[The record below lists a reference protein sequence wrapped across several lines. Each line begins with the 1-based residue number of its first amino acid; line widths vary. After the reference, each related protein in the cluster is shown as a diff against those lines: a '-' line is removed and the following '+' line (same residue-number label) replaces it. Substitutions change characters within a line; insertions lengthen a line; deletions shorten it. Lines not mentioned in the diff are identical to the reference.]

1 MIKENKFTGG
11 FKPKYGYDVDDND
24 YLVPYE
30 KEHSVICLMKIL
42 RNRGNSYKKIA
53 EVFTKSTLKK
63 FPQSW
68 IFNILKRESS
78 ILLNEEI
85 IRHNICNVELQPNIC
100 DI

>member
-1 MIKENKFTGG
+1 MLYNLHLTIGCKNSLSF
-11 FKPKYGYDVDDND
+11 
-24 YLVPYE
+24 
-30 KEHSVICLMKIL
+30 CLTKL
-42 RNRGNSYKKIA
+42 KLLNTYRGNSYKKIA
-53 EVFTKSTLKK
+53 EVVTKSTRKK

-78 ILLNEEI
+78 ILPNEEI